1 MSHTK
6 MDPADLVSPR
16 REISNGGLGIVVSLA
31 VRWEIHFSCASSC
44 HSIQMY
50 IDVFDEQVLLI
61 V

>member
-1 MSHTK
+1 
-6 MDPADLVSPR
+6 MDRTESDSPR

-31 VRWEIHFSCASSC
+31 VRWEIDFSCASSC

-50 IDVFDEQVLLI
+50 VDVFDEQVLLI